1 VNLNLRQLRYFAE
14 VIKAGN
20 ISHAASQLELA
31 QTAIS
36 IQIRELEREMG
47 VRLFDRHSRGVVPTD
62 AGALLFERY
71 NELEQHLERT
81 VRDVRSAANMATKPF
96 VIGLTPSR
104 MRLVGAN
111 ILIDAGERRLARA
124 VHLVEELSFALIEA
138 LERKELNLALAYDVE
153 SRPNLVREAVIED
166 ELVFVTSAR
175 HARGQGA
182 ISFAEALAE
191 EPCFAGGRGI
201 ASLVM
206 RTAQR
211 LSLPCRITTDIQ
223 SVSAIRSRVSEG
235 RSSFL
240 PYGSV
245 ADGVNRGIF
254 AIRRIVRPTLHRTL
268 YLVRRSEERSPFDD
282 ENLGPFVRDFVRR
295 IHRASLPYST
305 IVDSRFDDE
314 A

>member
-1 VNLNLRQLRYFAE
+1 MTINLRQLRYFAE

-20 ISHAASQLELA
+20 ISHAALRLELA

-36 IQIRELEREMG
+36 IQIRELEQEIG

-81 VRDVRSAANMATKPF
+81 VRDVRSAGNMANQPF

-111 ILIDAGERRLARA
+111 ILIAASERRLARP
-124 VHLVEELSFALIEA
+124 VHLVEELSFSLIEA

-153 SRPNLVREAVIED
+153 SRPSLVREAIIQD
-166 ELVFVTSAR
+166 ELVLVTSAMN
-175 HARGQGA
+175 AKGEGP
-182 ISFAEALAE
+182 ITFAEALAE
-191 EPCFAGGRGI
+191 ELCFAGERGI
-201 ASLVM
+201 ASLVR
-206 RTAQR
+206 RTAQH
-211 LSLPCRITTDIQ
+211 LSLPCRIATDIQ
-223 SVSAIRSRVSEG
+223 SVSAIRSRVAEG
-235 RSSFL
+235 GASFL

-245 ADGVNRGIF
+245 VDGVNRGIF
-254 AIRRIVRPTLHRTL
+254 SVRRIVRPTLYRTL
-268 YLVRRSEERSPFDD
+268 YMVRRSEERSPLDD
-282 ENLGPFVRDFVRR
+282 DNLGPFIKDFVRR
-295 IHRASLPYST
+295 IHFASQPYST
-305 IVDSRFDDE
+305 IVDSRFED

>member
-1 VNLNLRQLRYFAE
+1 MTINLRQLRYFAE

-20 ISHAASQLELA
+20 ISHAALRLELA

-36 IQIRELEREMG
+36 IQIRELEQEIG
-47 VRLFDRHSRGVVPTD
+47 VRLFNRHSRGVVPTD

-81 VRDVRSAANMATKPF
+81 VRDVRSAGNIANQPF

-111 ILIDAGERRLARA
+111 ILIDAGERHLARP

-153 SRPNLVREAVIED
+153 NRPSLVREAIIED
-166 ELVFVTSAR
+166 ELVFVTSAMN
-175 HARGQGA
+175 ARGEGP

-191 EPCFAGGRGI
+191 EPCFAGERGI
-201 ASLVM
+201 ASLVR

-211 LSLPCRITTDIQ
+211 LSLPFRIATDIQ

-235 RSSFL
+235 GTSFL

-245 ADGVNRGIF
+245 ADGINRGIF
-254 AIRRIVRPTLHRTL
+254 AIRPIVRPTLRRTL
-268 YLVRRSEERSPFDD
+268 YLVRRSEERSPLEDD
-282 ENLGPFVRDFVRR
+282 NLGPFVKDFVRR
-295 IHRASLPYST
+295 IHHASLPYST
-305 IVDSRFDDE
+305 MVDSRFDED
-314 A
+314 